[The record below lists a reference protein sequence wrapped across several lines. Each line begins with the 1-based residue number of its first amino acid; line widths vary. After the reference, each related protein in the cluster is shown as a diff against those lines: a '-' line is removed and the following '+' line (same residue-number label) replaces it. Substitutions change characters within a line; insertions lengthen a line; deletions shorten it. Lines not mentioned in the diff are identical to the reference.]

1 MTTDDQEEFNSR
13 RRRLFD
19 RDPIRYRDGRPGYP
33 PEVFALLRR
42 RCGLGPGC
50 RVLEIGPGTGQ
61 ATRPLLA
68 TGADVVA
75 IELGPDL
82 AATLAGSLVDD
93 ASSDRLSIH
102 VGAFEEVPLDGD
114 LRPESFD
121 LIVSATAFHWIP
133 QPDGFE
139 RCHRLLKPSGHLA
152 LWWNFFGDPDR
163 PDPFHEAIQPLLAA
177 KAPELIQGDS
187 AAAGAHPYAL
197 DVSARVADFDR
208 SGRFGPVEHTR
219 ICWTGRHTA
228 AEIRTMFGSF
238 SPWLATD
245 PSIREPL
252 LDDLEALAIERFN
265 GVVERPYNTAIYHAR
280 RR

>member
-1 MTTDDQEEFNSR
+1 
-13 RRRLFD
+13 L
-19 RDPIRYRDGRPGYP
+19 
-33 PEVFALLRR
+33 ALL
-42 RCGLGPGC
+42 
-50 RVLEIGPGTGQ
+50 
-61 ATRPLLA
+61 
-68 TGADVVA
+68 
-75 IELGPDL
+75 
-82 AATLAGSLVDD
+82 
-93 ASSDRLSIH
+93 
-102 VGAFEEVPLDGD
+102 
-114 LRPESFD
+114 
-121 LIVSATAFHWIP
+121 
-133 QPDGFE
+133 
-139 RCHRLLKPSGHLA
+139 
-152 LWWNFFGDPDR
+152 WNFFGDPDR